1 MADWIDR
8 TDKLLE
14 MLPHAPLIFGVDTE
28 FMRTNT
34 FFPRLALIQAD
45 FGPRTAL
52 IDPIAG
58 IDLDP
63 LAEVLADPS
72 RVCVMHS
79 ASEDLEALAKPMPR
93 GIAELYDTQ
102 IAAAFAGLGA
112 GVGYQKLVRELTGI
126 ELPKGETRSDWL
138 RRPLSP
144 QQIEYAAQDV
154 IHLPA
159 LHAQLSARVEQRG
172 YTKWLSEDCA
182 RMLERARQREP
193 DSDPQVALRGA
204 AEWPRERQALLRRV
218 LLWRD
223 VVARRTDTPRPWI
236 LDDSGALDLTAH
248 PPTTAAEL
256 ADRTKGQRGLRSA
269 LRAELLDELQRPL
282 ASEELEFAAIPRSP
296 SAREKPALAALKE
309 VVAERATALD
319 IPEGL
324 LCARR
329 NLESLLVTRQWP
341 AGLEGWR
348 REVLHDALLAKL
360 D

>member
-14 MLPHAPLIFGVDTE
+14 LIPHAPAIFGVDTE

-34 FFPRLALIQAD
+34 YFPRLALIQAD
-45 FGPRTAL
+45 FGERTAL
-52 IDPIAG
+52 IDPVAG
-58 IDLDP
+58 VDLDP
-63 LAEVLADPS
+63 LGDLLAHPE

-79 ASEDLEALAKPMPR
+79 ASEDLEALAKPLPR
-93 GIAELYDTQ
+93 GIAQLFDTQ
-102 IAAAFAGLGA
+102 IGAAFAGLGA
-112 GVGYQKLVRELTGI
+112 GVGYQKLVRELLGI

-159 LHAQLSARVEQRG
+159 LHAELTQRLAQRG
-172 YTKWLSEDCA
+172 YAAWLAEDCA
-182 RMLERARQREP
+182 RMLDRARQREP
-193 DSDPQVALRGA
+193 DPDPQVALRGA
-204 AEWPRERQALLRRV
+204 ADWPRERQALLRRV
-218 LLWRD
+218 LRWRD
-223 VVARRTDTPRPWI
+223 AAARRTDTPRPWI
-236 LDDSGALDLTAH
+236 LDDSSALDLSAR
-248 PPTTAAEL
+248 PPANASEL
-256 ADRTKGQRGLRSA
+256 AERTKGLRGLRSA
-269 LRAELLDELQRPL
+269 LRTELFEELQRPL
-282 ASEELEFAAIPRSP
+282 AAEELEFAAIPRSP

-309 VVAERATALD
+309 AVAERARELD
-319 IPEGL
+319 LPEGL

-348 REVLHDALLAKL
+348 REVLYDALIGKL